1 MSPQNAHGNTFIS
14 LRQVPEEGL
23 SALECVK
30 EIQRRPL
37 EARMAEI
44 QKRLAQASGES
55 LEALLSEK
63 LSLKR
68 QMADL

>member
-1 MSPQNAHGNTFIS
+1 M
-14 LRQVPEEGL
+14 
-23 SALECVK
+23 
-30 EIQRRPL
+30 
-37 EARMAEI
+37 RMAEI
-44 QKRLAQASGES
+44 QKRLQGASGES